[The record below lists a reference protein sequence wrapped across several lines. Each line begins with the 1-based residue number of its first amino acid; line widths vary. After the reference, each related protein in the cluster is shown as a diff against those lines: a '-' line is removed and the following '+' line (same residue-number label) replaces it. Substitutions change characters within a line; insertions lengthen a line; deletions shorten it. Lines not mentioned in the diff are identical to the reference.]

1 MILQNTRVSKARKG
15 KRWNVLPLGPKLVL
29 TASARAT
36 SSQLHLQK
44 PSINL
49 KSTSG
54 SLNIRS
60 PNSHRLLL
68 VLQAVLA
75 TMEIFEASKAPTLK
89 AALPEFPAACER
101 AILKCPIW
109 FRRMESSFCCRGVEK
124 SCRRVQR
131 LFNRVLQNFQRRFP
145 RAEAKP
151 LS

>member
-1 MILQNTRVSKARKG
+1 MILQNIRVSKARKG

-36 SSQLHLQK
+36 SNQLHLQK
-44 PSINL
+44 LPINL
-49 KSTSG
+49 KHTSG

-60 PNSHRLLL
+60 PNSHRLLF

-101 AILKCPIW
+101 AILKCSDLVSKNGKQ
-109 FRRMESSFCCRGVEK
+109 FLLLRCGKELSSR
-124 SCRRVQR
+124 SAPVQSR
-131 LFNRVLQNFQRRFP
+131 SPKFP
-145 RAEAKP
+145 KAISKGG
-151 LS
+151 S